1 MKLVKVWN
9 EDSYINCD
17 YIISVNIET
26 VFQKTEDGNYKVCV
40 WSGASDDSYGC
51 CTVYRA
57 EDLKSCAFA
66 VERLASYKGD
76 GIINLQNMDNGK
88 RNTKQLLE

>member
-9 EDSYINCD
+9 EDRYINCN

-26 VFQKTEDGNYKVCV
+26 VFQKTDVGNYKIIIRYYV
-40 WSGASDDSYGC
+40 SDNS
-51 CTVYRA
+51 VESEVIYRA

-66 VERLASYKGD
+66 VEWLANYKGD
-76 GIINLQNMDNGK
+76 GIIDLQNMDKLKK
-88 RNTKQLLE
+88 RLNE